1 MKVSH
6 TPGILLIF
14 DYVFTVSV
22 GGNLRRGLHTN
33 HGWYYVYFC
42 YHTLLY
48 SCRGYGLVSFLLI
61 SVVSWTAPTRWV
73 WNTSFN
79 YMVMLK
85 HVSSVGIYS
94 MYCSLQYVILRNVVV
109 LRRIIL
115 YCNVGWH
122 FKDGVMHHSQSSAVA
137 CSSLVPRPPPFFVLR
152 FSFSTIQY
160 TEAEECKKRGRP
172 GNTYH
177 VNDIWWTRGGR
188 RGGGVHVQITY

>member
-1 MKVSH
+1 
-6 TPGILLIF
+6 
-14 DYVFTVSV
+14 
-22 GGNLRRGLHTN
+22 
-33 HGWYYVYFC
+33 
-42 YHTLLY
+42 
-48 SCRGYGLVSFLLI
+48 
-61 SVVSWTAPTRWV
+61 
-73 WNTSFN
+73 
-79 YMVMLK
+79 MVMLK

-177 VNDIWWTRGGR
+177 VNDVRWMQGGR
-188 RGGGVHVQITY
+188 RGGRCLISSTDAINLRASFLPVKRSTRDLVNVWGLAWR